1 MAGKIRGEQ
10 VKDDS
15 LKGADIDESTLVLRH
30 VYSVKYSKS
39 DNTDQ
44 AYVRWNANGS
54 NSSPGVNNKF
64 IMPGSGSLKKVLIR
78 STSVMG
84 STMISL
90 HKASDGTTDLS
101 TTRIDPQTVNISSA
115 DTVVTATFSSA
126 NFNAHDIIGISVIP
140 TSAHGNVDM
149 AVIIEMDF

>member
-1 MAGKIRGEQ
+1 MCEVFSELANSLCT
-10 VKDDS
+10 VKYLMS
-15 LKGADIDESTLVLRH
+15 
-30 VYSVKYSKS
+30 KYSKS

-64 IMPGSGSLKKVLIR
+64 IMPATGSLKKVLIR

-84 STMISL
+84 NTMISL

-101 TTRIDPQTVNISSA
+101 TTRIDPQTVNVSTA

-149 AVIIEMDF
+149 TVIIEMDF

>member
-1 MAGKIRGEQ
+1 M
-10 VKDDS
+10 
-15 LKGADIDESTLVLRH
+15 LRH
-30 VYSVKYSKS
+30 VYSIKYSKS

-84 STMISL
+84 NTMISL

-101 TTRIDPQTVNISSA
+101 TTRIDPQTVNVSTA
-115 DTVVTATFSSA
+115 DTVTTATFSSA

-149 AVIIEMDF
+149 TVIIEMDF

>member
-10 VKDDS
+10 IKDDS
-15 LKGADIDESTLVLRH
+15 VTGADVDESTLVLRY
-30 VYSVKYSKS
+30 VYSIKYSKS

-84 STMISL
+84 NTMISL

-101 TTRIDPQTVNISSA
+101 TTRIDPQTVNVSTA
-115 DTVVTATFSSA
+115 DTVATATFSSA

-149 AVIIEMDF
+149 TVIIEMDF